1 MNFQMIALTFL
12 KEIILIDTLT
22 DQIDHLLEG
31 HVIAHDTIV
40 SKSNPQMRL
49 KENHSIIGVHRSL
62 PL

>member
-31 HVIAHDTIV
+31 HVIAHDTLV
-40 SKSNPQMRL
+40 SKSNLQMRL
-49 KENHSIIGVHRSL
+49 KENHDIIGIHR
-62 PL
+62 PPP

>member
-31 HVIAHDTIV
+31 HVIAHDTLV
-40 SKSNPQMRL
+40 SKSNLQMRL
-49 KENHSIIGVHRSL
+49 KKNHDIIGIHR
-62 PL
+62 PPP